1 MEELTLRLKDS
12 SCCKEFS
19 RKDYFPT
26 QNHTARN
33 TRRPSPFAAKTVFS
47 PPAMKAFFA
56 AVLLV
61 TTLAT
66 AGAENPTVSGRQLS
80 KKGGRRG
87 KKTGGCAD
95 PMQAV
100 LDLLECVAQQDVECA
115 AAAYDPGFQ
124 RFHNEEFTGDIPG
137 RLSLVFKR
145 KRTRR
150 KPKYICM
157 YM

>member
-1 MEELTLRLKDS
+1 
-12 SCCKEFS
+12 
-19 RKDYFPT
+19 
-26 QNHTARN
+26 
-33 TRRPSPFAAKTVFS
+33 
-47 PPAMKAFFA
+47 MKPFFA

-87 KKTGGCAD
+87 KKGGCAD

-150 KPKYICM
+150 KPKY